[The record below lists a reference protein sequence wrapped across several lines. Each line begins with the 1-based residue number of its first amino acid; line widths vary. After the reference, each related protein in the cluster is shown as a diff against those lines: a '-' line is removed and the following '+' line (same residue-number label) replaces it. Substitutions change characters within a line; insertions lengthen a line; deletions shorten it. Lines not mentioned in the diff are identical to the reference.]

1 MLQMSV
7 SNVLSVFQTHVA
19 NVFIYMLH
27 MFYTYVAIVLSECC
41 VCFAMV
47 FKCLLGVCESIS
59 DAYFKCFICLQTY
72 VSNAVSGCFK
82 SRSRVFC
89 TCCNLLQPLEG
100 VRGRVEHRRRAGSG
114 GAQTPREVR
123 SYASHGRPDGS

>member
-1 MLQMSV
+1 V
-7 SNVLSVFQTHVA
+7 RVFQTHISSVLSA
-19 NVFIYMLH
+19 FRRMSQMLH
-27 MFYTYVAIVLSECC
+27 L
-41 VCFAMV
+41 
-47 FKCLLGVCESIS
+47 
-59 DAYFKCFICLQTY
+59 D
-72 VSNAVSGCFK
+72 VSKVD
-82 SRSRVFC
+82 RVFC